1 MREDLDRL
9 AAEDERG
16 DAMSAVRGHYD
27 QVAVFRLRGGDDR
40 LVGMLMLELNRL
52 IRRLL
57 LGPR

>member
-1 MREDLDRL
+1 MAIH
-9 AAEDERG
+9 AAV
-16 DAMSAVRGHYD
+16 AAVRSGNN

-52 IRRLL
+52 AYEACL